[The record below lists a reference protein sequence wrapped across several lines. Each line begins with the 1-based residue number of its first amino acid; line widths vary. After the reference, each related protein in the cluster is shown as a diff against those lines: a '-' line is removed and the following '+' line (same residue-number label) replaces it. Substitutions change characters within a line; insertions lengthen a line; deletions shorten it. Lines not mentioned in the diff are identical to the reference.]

1 MDISSI
7 QVCNITKDDIVAL
20 VNYIY
25 GSYFVLKI
33 PDNLPDK
40 FEDLT
45 KDLKYK
51 EDKIAAIL
59 LNGGSIIVSDKNV
72 QSEDVYENYAADG
85 IEAEYNEQDVCMD
98 YKISLKDIEAGLS
111 RCTKGQPLY
120 SLIEFTRGN
129 FEQIDMYDM
138 EIFLQMILF
147 GELIYG

>member
-40 FEDLT
+40 FKDLI

-51 EDKIAAIL
+51 EDKIATIL
-59 LNGGSIIVSDKNV
+59 LNGGSIIVSDKSV
-72 QSEDVYENYAADG
+72 QSEDENYAADG

-111 RCTKGQPLY
+111 RCTEGQPLY

-129 FEQIDMYDM
+129 FEEIDMYDM

>member
-40 FEDLT
+40 FKELI

-59 LNGGSIIVSDKNV
+59 LNGGSIIVSDTSI
-72 QSEDVYENYAADG
+72 QSEDENYAVDG
-85 IEAEYNEQDVCMD
+85 IEAEYNGQDKCMD

-129 FEQIDMYDM
+129 YEQMDITDM
-138 EIFLQMILF
+138 EILLQMILF
-147 GELIYG
+147 GELIYEY